1 MADAHGSGPCAR
13 EGVGVQVPPRAQSG
27 SWDDQGLAVGTT
39 PGRASV
45 WSGAVALR
53 RGRPQATTQLD
64 VVAPDRR
71 GRLRNSGTTSS
82 GTASRMNWSKCGTVN
97 VAYPYS
103 GVYSS
108 PFWMSVDRVGAHCCD
123 VRFSNLATSQQCA
136 PTRSTLIQKGLL
148 YTPEY
153 GYATFTVPHF
163 DQFMRRAIP
172 ELVVPELRSRPR
184 RSGATTSS

>member
-13 EGVGVQVPPRAQSG
+13 KGVGVQVPPRAQSG

-53 RGRPQATTQLD
+53 RGR
-64 VVAPDRR
+64 
-71 GRLRNSGTTSS
+71 LRNSGTTSS

-97 VAYPYS
+97 FAYPYS

-108 PFWMSVDRVGAHCCD
+108 PFWMSVDRVGAH
-123 VRFSNLATSQQCA
+123 
-136 PTRSTLIQKGLL
+136 
-148 YTPEY
+148 
-153 GYATFTVPHF
+153 
-163 DQFMRRAIP
+163 
-172 ELVVPELRSRPR
+172 
-184 RSGATTSS
+184 